1 MACGGEG
8 GGRVHETP
16 EVTMPHPKHMCN
28 FDGKDVI
35 ASKHSQLKTWNKDRF
50 RMTKLGS
57 SKITF
62 LLRKSTSPYCM
73 YIYSNYIHN
82 HRIEKEINL
91 LLYWCNISK

>member
-35 ASKHSQLKTWNKDRF
+35 ASKHSQLKT
-50 RMTKLGS
+50 
-57 SKITF
+57 
-62 LLRKSTSPYCM
+62 
-73 YIYSNYIHN
+73 
-82 HRIEKEINL
+82 
-91 LLYWCNISK
+91 